1 MSLFHESKFLVH
13 GYVSGMTAFEIAW
26 FTAFCVELR
35 RERVSIRCLGVNDL
49 RTCGSARMSG
59 IVGMDMIGPYG
70 SQPLPSSTQNSVQGG
85 VK

>member
-35 RERVSIRCLGVNDL
+35 GGK
-49 RTCGSARMSG
+49 GSASDVWESM
-59 IVGMDMIGPYG
+59 
-70 SQPLPSSTQNSVQGG
+70 T
-85 VK
+85 